1 MSITVE
7 ELDNLSAL
15 ARITIAP
22 EEKEKM
28 LTDVQAILG
37 YISEI
42 NDVSYS
48 AEASRD
54 EQGELTRGEESV
66 YNVVREDV
74 TTHPTGSNTD
84 AILAD
89 APAVKDGYLKVEQVL
104 K

>member
-1 MSITVE
+1 MSITIE
-7 ELDNLSAL
+7 ELDNLSTL
-15 ARITIAP
+15 ARISIAP

-28 LTDVQAILG
+28 LKDVQAILG

-42 NDVSYS
+42 NEV
-48 AEASRD
+48 
-54 EQGELTRGEESV
+54 QGELTRGEESA

-74 TTHPTGSNTD
+74 ITRETGSNTD

-89 APAVKDGYLKVEQVL
+89 APAVKDGYVKVGQVL

>member
-7 ELDNLSAL
+7 ELDNLSTL

-28 LTDVQAILG
+28 LADMQAILG

-42 NDVSYS
+42 NDV
-48 AEASRD
+48 
-54 EQGELTRGEESV
+54 QGELTRGEESV

-74 TTHPTGSNTD
+74 ITHPTGANTG

-89 APAVKDGYLKVEQVL
+89 APAVKDGYVKVEQLL

>member
-7 ELDNLSAL
+7 ELDNLSSL

-42 NDVSYS
+42 NNTEVGSS
-48 AEASRD
+48 KQEAENQD
-54 EQGELTRGEESV
+54 PKESV
-66 YNVVREDV
+66 FNVVREDV
-74 TTHPTGSNTD
+74 VTHTTGSNTD

>member
-7 ELDNLSAL
+7 ELDNLSTL

-42 NDVSYS
+42 NDV
-48 AEASRD
+48 
-54 EQGELTRGEESV
+54 QGELTRGEESV

-74 TTHPTGSNTD
+74 ITHPTGSNTD

-89 APAVKDGYLKVEQVL
+89 APAVKDGYVKVEQVL

>member
-1 MSITVE
+1 MSITAE
-7 ELDNLSAL
+7 ELDNLSTL

-42 NDVSYS
+42 NNTEVGSS
-48 AEASRD
+48 KQEV
-54 EQGELTRGEESV
+54 ENQNPKEIV
-66 YNVVREDV
+66 FNVVREDV
-74 TTHPTGSNTD
+74 VTHSTGSNTD

-89 APAVKDGYLKVEQVL
+89 APSVKDGYVKVEQVL